1 MFRALVLEETVG
13 RVSASVRDLDES
25 ALPAGNVS
33 VAVEYSTINYDDGLV
48 INGGL
53 RGYDDFLQTL

>member
-1 MFRALVLEETVG
+1 MFKALVLEETDG

-33 VAVEYSTINYDDGLV
+33 VVAEYSTINYKDGLV
-48 INGGL
+48 FTGGL
-53 RGYDDFLQTL
+53 RGNDDFLQTL